1 MSEFQWCCIPLR
13 ASVLLIGIIDM
24 LLDSL
29 QLLMVAYRGLEASVP
44 SNSGAHGA
52 KLVPED
58 GSQEQWLVA
67 LQVGHVMVCVVDFL
81 MAVILLRGVH
91 KKVMNMVM
99 VWWWWTL
106 MQMMVHF
113 IFAIVLIVKQEYIR
127 GYVIATIFFMYA
139 LFTYFLVVVRSYAIS
154 LKKKKSVSAIYI
166 QERQEML

>member
-67 LQVGHVMVCVVDFL
+67 LQVGHVM
-81 MAVILLRGVH
+81 
-91 KKVMNMVM
+91 KVMNMVM